1 MNDSTM
7 KCIKLAAIVCIA
19 IGLSA
24 CSEQKTT
31 QEYILASKVYLQKLE
46 YGAAIVEL
54 KNAVRQTPKDAEA
67 RYYLAKAYSEQ
78 GSYVN
83 AEKELDKAEQF
94 GLEMNLLLP
103 DLVFIK
109 SKLNKVEEVYALME
123 NVESLNDEQYIVVL
137 TYAGITALNNKELE
151 RAQDFI
157 AQANTISET
166 SLYSK
171 MGAAYLLHAEDNF
184 SKGIEII
191 DTVLGESP
199 DFTEAL
205 LLKGHLLFSSE
216 QFIQANGVYTKYR
229 QLHPFA
235 NKVLFFEVNSLISA
249 GEYEQADVKAT
260 ELIKRFKNSPLAH
273 QYKAQV
279 EYQKKNYEDA
289 RSYAIS
295 AAQQGNEFIISKLIA
310 GMSSYQLGDIEQA
323 YGYLNQTEKYLPSS
337 HPIKRI
343 LASIKIKLGYT
354 TEGIVQL
361 SALEGL
367 TTSDAGLFQSSS
379 IELIK
384 AGDFENAIKLLDK
397 ASIIAPENASVA
409 AQKGMLKLSQN
420 DKTGIA
426 SLEHALNLDP
436 NLKDVEFSLAIQ
448 YLDNGQE
455 KKVRSI
461 AKKWIASQDN
471 QASGYLLLGIIHS
484 NNNLSSKAEE
494 NYQKALSI
502 EPENYT
508 ALFYLADIAEDA
520 DRILDAVDYYQK
532 VVTILPEHKAAI
544 QKLSR
549 LQLKHNNTS
558 NNVEFLSTLA
568 AKHPKNITLALGLA
582 QNLRLNN
589 ELKKAIT
596 LLESM
601 SDWARSSQQ
610 YWAILGDNYL
620 QAKSHTKAK
629 ECFKKVLAL
638 NPNNFVAHLR
648 LIAISEVKRNYKQA
662 LTYTIS
668 SLERFEHNTRLL
680 ILKANFELLT
690 GDLVS
695 AKKTLRYLQEQKVSH
710 HLINKFVG
718 ELALADKDYP
728 SAIDNFHE
736 LYQKSPTALN
746 VMLLARALSFNG
758 QKAEAAQTIE
768 SYLSRMIKDH
778 KVRLLLAELYM
789 QFDEAKAIKHLEI
802 INQSEQNN
810 AVVLNNLAMLE
821 LKRARPEQALLY
833 AEKAFELKSGI
844 HQISDTY
851 GAALVTVKNFDS
863 AIIVLLN
870 AINQGSEAETT
881 YVNLTKAYLA
891 TGKTDKVKA
900 LLDSIKDRTF
910 YSKVQAMR

>member
-7 KCIKLAAIVCIA
+7 KCIKLAAILSIA

-31 QEYILASKVYLQKLE
+31 EEYIAASKVYIQNLE

-54 KNAVRQTPKDAEA
+54 KNAVRQAPKDAEA
-67 RYYLAKAYSEQ
+67 RYYLAKAYTEQ

-94 GLEMNLLLP
+94 GFKMALLLP

-109 SKLNKVEEVYALME
+109 SKLNKVEEVYALVE
-123 NVESLNDEQYIVVL
+123 NVDYLNDEQYIVAL
-137 TYAGITALNNKELE
+137 TYAGITALNNKELA

-157 AQANTISET
+157 AQANIISET

-171 MGAAYLLHAEDNF
+171 MGAAYLFHAEENF
-184 SKGIEII
+184 SKGMEII
-191 DTVLGESP
+191 DTVLSESP
-199 DFTEAL
+199 AFSEAL
-205 LLKGHLLFSSE
+205 LLKGHLLFSSG
-216 QFIQANGVYTKYR
+216 QFIQANEVYTKYR
-229 QLHPFA
+229 QRHPLA
-235 NKVLFFEVNSLISA
+235 DYVRFFEVNSLISA
-249 GEYEQADVKAT
+249 EEYGAADVKAT
-260 ELIKRFKNSPLAH
+260 ELLKRFKNSPLAH

-295 AAQQGNEFIISKLIA
+295 AAQQGNEFILSKLIA

-323 YGYLNQTEKYLPSS
+323 HGYLNQTEKYLPSS
-337 HPIKRI
+337 HPIKRV
-343 LASIKIKLGYT
+343 LAYIKIKLGYT
-354 TEGIVQL
+354 TEAIDTL
-361 SALEGL
+361 STLEGL

-379 IELIK
+379 SELMK

-397 ASIIAPENASVA
+397 ASSIAPESASVA
-409 AQKGMLKLSQN
+409 TQKGMLKLSQN
-420 DKTGIA
+420 DKTGLA

-436 NLKDVEFSLAIQ
+436 NLKEVEFSLAIQ
-448 YLDNGQE
+448 YLDNGEE
-455 KKVRSI
+455 KKARSI

-471 QASGYLLLGIIHS
+471 QVSGYLLLGIIHS

-494 NYQKALSI
+494 NYQKVLTI

-508 ALFYLADIAEDA
+508 ALFYLADIAEKA
-520 DRILDAVDYYQK
+520 DRLLDAVDYYQK
-532 VVTILPEHKAAI
+532 VVTILPEHKGAI
-544 QKLSR
+544 QRLSR
-549 LQLKHNNTS
+549 LQLKQNNTS
-558 NNVEFLSTLA
+558 DNVEFLSTLV
-568 AKHPKNITLALGLA
+568 AKYPENITLALGLA

-596 LLESM
+596 LLENM
-601 SDWARSSQQ
+601 SDKARSSQQ

-620 QAKSHTKAK
+620 QAKNHTEAK

-638 NPNNFVAHLR
+638 NPNHFVAHLR
-648 LIAISEVKRNYKQA
+648 LIGILEFDRHYKQA

-668 SLERFEHNTRLL
+668 SLERFEQNTLLL
-680 ILKANFELLT
+680 ILKAKFELLT
-690 GDLVS
+690 GNLTS
-695 AKKTLRYLQEQKVSH
+695 AKKTVSYLQEQNITYYLV
-710 HLINKFVG
+710 NKFAG
-718 ELALADKDYP
+718 ELALAEKDYP
-728 SAIDNFHE
+728 TAIDNFNE

-768 SYLSRMIKDH
+768 SYLARMIKDH
-778 KVRLLLAELYM
+778 KVRMLLAELYM

-844 HQISDTY
+844 HQIADTY

-863 AIIVLLN
+863 AIIVLVN
-870 AINQGSEAETT
+870 AIKQGSEAETT
-881 YVNLTKAYLA
+881 YVNLTRAYLA

-910 YSKVQAMR
+910 YSKVQALR